1 MFDESEEDGMDADT
15 VVDSYVHD
23 VARRL
28 PPARRNDV
36 AFELR
41 SLLTDELGERAAAE
55 GRPADEAMAVDLL
68 RDFGRPADTAAGY
81 HRPATILAPGD
92 TWSFV
97 VAAIAGGAVISL
109 LASPGPGTAGDS
121 AARVAATQQGGEAT
135 LAWLGIL
142 VVLFGA
148 KNLVL
153 RHRPD
158 AFAWRPRPV
167 RDRDVAGR
175 LGNAAIAAGL
185 AAFLVLYLAPGPVL
199 AAVTGGRV
207 DAADLAYTDSFTD
220 PLRMGWLVVLLV
232 AAIALELV
240 VVVRGRWWRGLR
252 LARIALTFLIAT
264 QLGWHARYGSVFQN
278 PDVDSVALW
287 VAASAA
293 AVLMVL
299 AGIESYREYTRVD
312 PAPAVAGAPNRA

>member
-109 LASPGPGTAGDS
+109 LASPGPGTA
-121 AARVAATQQGGEAT
+121 
-135 LAWLGIL
+135 
-142 VVLFGA
+142 
-148 KNLVL
+148 
-153 RHRPD
+153 
-158 AFAWRPRPV
+158 
-167 RDRDVAGR
+167 
-175 LGNAAIAAGL
+175 
-185 AAFLVLYLAPGPVL
+185 
-199 AAVTGGRV
+199 
-207 DAADLAYTDSFTD
+207 
-220 PLRMGWLVVLLV
+220 
-232 AAIALELV
+232 
-240 VVVRGRWWRGLR
+240 
-252 LARIALTFLIAT
+252 
-264 QLGWHARYGSVFQN
+264 
-278 PDVDSVALW
+278 
-287 VAASAA
+287 
-293 AVLMVL
+293 
-299 AGIESYREYTRVD
+299 
-312 PAPAVAGAPNRA
+312 